1 MQGALL
7 CLFLNTGDFFLLV
20 CIESLTFQ
28 TVKFKKADLEN
39 TVTFIFEC

>member
-1 MQGALL
+1 MQGALFVL
-7 CLFLNTGDFFLLV
+7 KHWWVFSLFV

-28 TVKFKKADLEN
+28 TVMFEKADLEK